1 MNTTNNPALRE
12 SKNLPS
18 VFARSDRKR
27 GVVPPNLAELESFNL
42 LGVFDNQPR
51 EDSPTIV
58 ELKSTS
64 IFANSNPSFDN
75 YFAEMRKRNQNK
87 SFMLQNE
94 TNGFSMT
101 AGSQSGAKKS
111 PKNIFERR
119 KSYAA
124 SNQISL

>member
-87 SFMLQNE
+87 SFMLPNE

-101 AGSQSGAKKS
+101 AGS
-111 PKNIFERR
+111 
-119 KSYAA
+119 
-124 SNQISL
+124 